1 MQSEILQLP
10 LGNSS
15 FQILRERSWQW
26 AFATSFPGHYAHKTS
41 RVPHFSRVMLFN
53 GRDSV
58 MKGGLSLS
66 EELIAFWVFQL
77 TLFGLYYFKIHKW
90 HSIFILVKRYYTFW
104 LKSESW
110 SQLNFNE
117 FETSLYI
124 RTLYWS
130 IMLYLLTVFLIHV
143 ITICV
148 SPLTTKISLVILLTV
163 GPKIHVMLVWKIWN

>member
-26 AFATSFPGHYAHKTS
+26 AFATSFPGHYAHKAS

-77 TLFGLYYFKIHKW
+77 TLFGLYYLKIHKW

-130 IMLYLLTVFLIHV
+130 IMLYLFKVFLVHM
-143 ITICV
+143 ITTCV
-148 SPLTTKISLVILLTV
+148 LT
-163 GPKIHVMLVWKIWN
+163 P